1 VLSDGLSTLA
11 LGTKGLLHSI
21 GNTGI
26 LAEELKGLDL
36 LSQQT
41 KLLLRKLGG

>member
-1 VLSDGLSTLA
+1 MLNDGLSTLA
-11 LGTKGLLHSI
+11 LGTEGLLHGI

-26 LAEELKGLDL
+26 LAKELESLDL